1 MLCLEYSLNYLQV
14 LLCMCTTLLVEYIIY
29 DQSWWAFI
37 VGTMQLPVLAKYSS
51 ANCQWTSTSGGHTQV
66 TLGKTTSNLMSY
78 YVWFTNSQS
87 SFLYGLRVVSGCNT
101 YIYIF
106 KKKLVEMVYDK
117 TTQWIQV
124 KMAKP
129 PSQRMQAHLWEPP
142 KQCCRHRSECGL
154 HAPWNSYWESPSG
167 FPMVRCPM
175 SGLRTPLKNNP
186 YVFKCVCPPKWG
198 VVLMVVQTWS
208 PQLNQGI

>member
-14 LLCMCTTLLVEYIIY
+14 LLCMCKTLLVEYIIY

-66 TLGKTTSNLMSY
+66 TLGKTTSHLMSY

-106 KKKLVEMVYDK
+106 KKNLWRWYMTKQHNEFKLKWPNHHLSGCRPIFGNHQNSVVGIVPNAVCMLHEIAIEKVLQGS
-117 TTQWIQV
+117 QWWDVLCQV
-124 KMAKP
+124 
-129 PSQRMQAHLWEPP
+129 
-142 KQCCRHRSECGL
+142 
-154 HAPWNSYWESPSG
+154 
-167 FPMVRCPM
+167 
-175 SGLRTPLKNNP
+175 
-186 YVFKCVCPPKWG
+186 
-198 VVLMVVQTWS
+198 
-208 PQLNQGI
+208 